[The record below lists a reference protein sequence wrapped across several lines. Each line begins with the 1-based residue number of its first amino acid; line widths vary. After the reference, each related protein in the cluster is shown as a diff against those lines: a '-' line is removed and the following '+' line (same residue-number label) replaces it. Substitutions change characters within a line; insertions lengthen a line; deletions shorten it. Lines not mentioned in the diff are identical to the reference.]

1 MNNRGKKTKKGK
13 DSDEEVEEE
22 IESICISASVS
33 PSLLFEH
40 SFLSYQFL
48 LL

>member
-22 IESICISASVS
+22 IELGERAVAE
-33 PSLLFEH
+33 PSKAELIA
-40 SFLSYQFL
+40 
-48 LL
+48 